1 MKNSLQKIIFSWL
14 MIITITLGT
23 TGMSFAQASNEAQ
36 LRAELEV
43 LQREIAQKE
52 SELANQK
59 KNSATL
65 GRDVSILRGQ
75 IDKTRLQIQAKQKMI
90 LSLGGQINQKENR
103 IVELDTKKKRG
114 ENTLA
119 QILRKK
125 YQLEQVTLPELFL
138 ANVTVSDYFLDGDV
152 ISSMNKSLQ
161 SSFNLIR
168 KATVETSKEK
178 EILEEKKD
186 AEADVKYSLEQDKKQ
201 VETKESEKNKLLAD
215 SKNKEKSYEQIIKER
230 KARADKIRAELFR
243 FAGGSTKA
251 IPFGTALEYA
261 KAAERSTG
269 TPAAFVLAILTQ
281 ESALGANVG
290 QCYISSA
297 NDGTG
302 TNRAGT
308 RIFKNSMH
316 PKRDIPPFLE
326 ITADLGLDPYKTL
339 VSCPIAGVAGWGGAM
354 GPAQFI
360 PSTWKL
366 FAKKVAAITGS
377 SNPWDA
383 RDAIT
388 ASSLYLSDLG
398 AGGGYS
404 GQIRAACRY
413 YGTGGSSCSY
423 GKQVLA
429 RVAKI
434 QENIDILEGN

>member
-1 MKNSLQKIIFSWL
+1 MKINLQKIIFSCL
-14 MIITITLGT
+14 MITTITLGT
-23 TGMSFAQASNEAQ
+23 NSVVFAQASNEAQ
-36 LRAELEV
+36 LRAELAA
-43 LQREIAQKE
+43 LQQEIAIKE

-59 KNSATL
+59 KNSASL
-65 GRDVSILRGQ
+65 GRDVSVLRSQ
-75 IDKTRLQIQAKQKMI
+75 IDKARLQIQAKQNMI
-90 LSLGGQINQKENR
+90 KQLGGQISQKQDHIEQ
-103 IVELDTKKKRG
+103 LADKKKRG

-125 YQLEQVTLPELFL
+125 YQLEQTTLPELYL
-138 ANVTVSDYFLDGDV
+138 SGVTVSDYFLDSDV

-161 SSFNLIR
+161 NSFNLIR
-168 KATVETSKEK
+168 KATTETNKEK

-215 SKNKEKSYEQIIKER
+215 SKSKEKSYEQIIKER

-261 KAAERSTG
+261 KSAERSTG

-290 QCYISSA
+290 QCYISST

-302 TNRAGT
+302 TNKAGT
-308 RIFKNSMH
+308 KTFTNVMS
-316 PKRDIPPFLE
+316 PKRDIPPFLK
-326 ITADLGLDPYKTL
+326 ITERLGMDPYKT
-339 VSCPIAGVAGWGGAM
+339 VISCPIAGVAGWGGAM

-360 PSTWKL
+360 PSTWQGISSR
-366 FAKKVAAITGS
+366 VSAITGS

-398 AGGGYS
+398 AGSGYS

-423 GKQVLA
+423 GTQVMG
-429 RVAKI
+429 RVSKI
-434 QENIDILEGN
+434 QANIDVLEGN